1 MDIAISFEVNLLKK
15 NELVV
20 APKLQAYDGNCF
32 ATTFVSNR
40 LF

>member
-1 MDIAISFEVNLLKK
+1 MDIVVSFEANLLKK

-20 APKLQAYDGNCF
+20 APKLQVYDKNCF
-32 ATTFVSNR
+32 ATTFVSNS